1 MYLNKVKSHYNY
13 IPLSSKKGITFV
25 FIKTSEL
32 WPDVLQCLNIGM
44 QLGAVT
50 HLRVQYWWCT
60 VLVYSGVLV
69 VYHSTSQFHLITP
82 RHDLIT
88 RLVQHS
94 SSAGGCVTFPSPA

>member
-25 FIKTSEL
+25 FIKTPEL

-50 HLRVQYWWCT
+50 HLSVQWCTGGVQYWCTVVYWWCT
-60 VLVYSGVLV
+60 TPHPSSISSLQDTISS
-69 VYHSTSQFHLITP
+69 HAWCSTAPHP
-82 RHDLIT
+82 E
-88 RLVQHS
+88 V
-94 SSAGGCVTFPSPA
+94 A